1 MPNLPPLPGARVIGE
16 RPQIQITDIRIIEPG
31 SITFQKGGCD
41 RPYGVMR
48 AEIVDIPRGLLMMLP
63 FDIKF
68 AENLHKQLGDL
79 ITEHNDKRS
88 GELWQGK

>member
-1 MPNLPPLPGARVIGE
+1 MPVPPPVRGARIVGG

-31 SITFQKGGCD
+31 SITFRKGGCD

-63 FDIKF
+63 FDIRF

-79 ITEHNDKRS
+79 IAEHNKS
-88 GELWQGK
+88 KIEE

>member
-1 MPNLPPLPGARVIGE
+1 MPERVPLPGARLIGE

-63 FDIKF
+63 FDIGF
-68 AENLHKQLGDL
+68 AEGLHKQLGDL
-79 ITEHNDKRS
+79 ITEHNKS
-88 GELWQGK
+88 KLEE